1 VTFKVYELF
10 IMKIDKIFII
20 NLDYRED
27 RRESAK
33 KQVEQLIQGTN
44 LTYEFFITS
53 KPLEIPNDYL
63 IEPPAWFKHGNFDEY
78 RRGSYGCMQSHLK
91 VIELAKERGYTSIMI
106 LEDDIGFSNV
116 NLTQVLKNVIIEVD
130 MLYLSGRD
138 LNGKTEKITE
148 HLKLTHGTMTTGG
161 YIVNEKAMNYILK
174 HSKDYK
180 KEIDLFYSEDVQQ
193 KLCCC
198 GLHPYIG
205 IQLQSYS
212 DILNRVVKYF

>member
-1 VTFKVYELF
+1 
-10 IMKIDKIFII
+10 MKIDKIFII

-33 KQVEQLIQGTN
+33 IQVEKIIQGTN

-53 KPLEIPNDYL
+53 KPLEIPDDYL
-63 IEPPAWFKHGNFDEY
+63 IEPPKWFTNGNFDEY
-78 RRGSYGCMQSHLK
+78 RRGSYGCMQSHIK
-91 VIELAKERGYTSIMI
+91 VLELSKERGYKTIMI

-116 NLTQVLKNVIIEVD
+116 NFIEVLKNVIIDVD
-130 MLYLSGRD
+130 MLYISGRD
-138 LNGKTEKITE
+138 EPGKTEKITQ

-161 YIVNEKAMNYILK
+161 YIVNEKAINYILK
-174 HSKDYK
+174 HIKDYK
-180 KEIDLFYSEDVQQ
+180 KEIDLFYRDDVQQ

-198 GLHPYIG
+198 SLNPYIG
-205 IQLQSYS
+205 IQMMSYS